1 LFAKKKWKVS
11 SLLWTTKKIFTL
23 MEDG

>member
-11 SLLWTTKKIFTL
+11 SLLWTTKKTFTL
-23 MEDG
+23 MENG